1 MIVYLGVMACLGMLF
16 TVRSSNLAQTERAK
30 DMLYWFAWLILFLVV
45 ALRYNVG
52 TDYKLYRSNFNN
64 KYAATFSQIGKT
76 DAALGADLITVISKL
91 IWNDYATWF
100 FIMAVFAVFPC
111 ALLIRRESIAPCL
124 STVLFVVLGCWHNSF
139 NIVMQCASVGIL
151 ALGYRF
157 LRDRQFFKWCL
168 ICLLASM
175 FHITTLVMIPVYFL
189 VSSHISWR
197 RILLL
202 VGMGL
207 LITVTYDELFSL
219 MGTLSGNSM
228 TESVD
233 SSFGSNQLNIF
244 RVLVNCAPAAMATV
258 LLNYYD
264 LKDKKF
270 CMLYNLSLFNAV
282 LNVGTMNSAYL
293 NRFALYTI
301 FYNALFIPYLV
312 KPFKKNT
319 RIFIWTVMLALY
331 FVFWL
336 YDLYKVP
343 ATKSFSWIFERGI

>member
-1 MIVYLGVMACLGMLF
+1 
-16 TVRSSNLAQTERAK
+16 
-30 DMLYWFAWLILFLVV
+30 
-45 ALRYNVG
+45 
-52 TDYKLYRSNFNN
+52 
-64 KYAATFSQIGKT
+64 
-76 DAALGADLITVISKL
+76 
-91 IWNDYATWF
+91 
-100 FIMAVFAVFPC
+100 
-111 ALLIRRESIAPCL
+111 
-124 STVLFVVLGCWHNSF
+124 
-139 NIVMQCASVGIL
+139 
-151 ALGYRF
+151 
-157 LRDRQFFKWCL
+157 
-168 ICLLASM
+168 
-175 FHITTLVMIPVYFL
+175 
-189 VSSHISWR
+189 
-197 RILLL
+197 
-202 VGMGL
+202 
-207 LITVTYDELFSL
+207 
-219 MGTLSGNSM
+219 
-228 TESVD
+228 
-233 SSFGSNQLNIF
+233 LNIF